1 MVIVSIFHAKIFTVS
16 LLKLLCP
23 SEVSA
28 GSGMSLAL
36 LQEDNFFESC
46 REEYI
51 STN

>member
-1 MVIVSIFHAKIFTVS
+1 MVIVSIFNAKIFTVS

-28 GSGMSLAL
+28 GSGMSLPL